1 MGTII
6 LSSLVSLDGRINGP
20 DGGIGW
26 QMVGPEV
33 HQYFND
39 QAREVDT
46 FLYGRRTYEGMAEF
60 WPTAERDPD
69 STPEVIEYAKLAR
82 PKPKLVFSNTLES
95 AGWNTEIVDGDHLAE
110 TVAELRARPGTKHLL
125 YASADLAATFMR
137 LDLIDEYWLFVNPV
151 ALGGGTSLFGQLD
164 APVELSL
171 VEARTFDGAIVLLR
185 YARP

>member
-1 MGTII
+1 
-6 LSSLVSLDGRINGP
+6 
-20 DGGIGW
+20 
-26 QMVGPEV
+26 MVGPEV

-46 FLYGRRTYEGMAEF
+46 FLYRRRTYEGIAEF

-95 AGWNTEIVDGDHLAE
+95 AGWNTE
-110 TVAELRARPGTKHLL
+110 TVAGLRARPGTKHLP

-137 LDLIDEYWLFVNPV
+137 LDLIDEYWLLVNPV
-151 ALGGGTSLFGQLD
+151 ALGGGTLLFGQLD

-171 VEARTFDGAIVLLR
+171 VEARTFEGAIVLLR
-185 YARP
+185 YTRP